1 MERLTNKAWGNLDP
15 WECCGQDHYCKRGC
29 HDAGG
34 CNNGCIVPRLYKRL
48 AQYEDKQED
57 GLLIKLPCKVGD
69 MVYYKKGQYIYGDT
83 VKRILLDGIDNQI
96 IIDGNRAFMFCD
108 FGKKVFAT
116 RKEAENLLEDN
127 T

>member
-29 HDAGG
+29 HDEGG
-34 CNNGCIVPRLYKRL
+34 CNKGCIVPRLYKRL
-48 AQYEDKQED
+48 AQYEDKQEY

-83 VKRILLDGIDNQI
+83 VKRIVLDGIDNQI